1 MADSFN
7 IFRLRR
13 IFNNLEASVNDRP
26 NVVTRITTKQSVPDH
41 EESHGKQ
48 NSGPC
53 DGSHNAHDH
62 CRDDPGNGT
71 Y

>member
-1 MADSFN
+1 ADSFN

-13 IFNNLEASVNDRP
+13 NFNNLEASVNDCP
-26 NVVTRITTKQSVPDH
+26 NVVTRITTKQSVSDH

-48 NSGPC
+48 NSSSC
-53 DGSHNAHDH
+53 DGSHNAHDQ